1 MHTKCLA
8 SSLVAFCLSA
18 TAAAAAT
25 DFPKAPV
32 TTNNN
37 PTVQLKAELLDKS
50 NSTIRGK
57 LTAFA
62 LPHGIGVKVNARFTG
77 LPDGE
82 PLKYHIHVNPVPEN
96 GDCYATGGHLDPYK
110 RTDTPPCDID
120 APETCEV
127 GDLSGKHGPIWAAKG
142 EGFDTLYT
150 DYFISTEVGSPAFFG
165 GRSLVVHAADNSR
178 LNCGNFE
185 VQGGVIR
192 GLGDFHEGDY

>member
-1 MHTKCLA
+1 MHTKFLA

-82 PLKYHIHVNPVPEN
+82 PLSASHPFSLSPSFSYH
-96 GDCYATGGHLDPYK
+96 
-110 RTDTPPCDID
+110 
-120 APETCEV
+120 
-127 GDLSGKHGPIWAAKG
+127 
-142 EGFDTLYT
+142 
-150 DYFISTEVGSPAFFG
+150 
-165 GRSLVVHAADNSR
+165 SLVSKSSLPTRKSQYTNKA
-178 LNCGNFE
+178 
-185 VQGGVIR
+185 IK
-192 GLGDFHEGDY
+192 